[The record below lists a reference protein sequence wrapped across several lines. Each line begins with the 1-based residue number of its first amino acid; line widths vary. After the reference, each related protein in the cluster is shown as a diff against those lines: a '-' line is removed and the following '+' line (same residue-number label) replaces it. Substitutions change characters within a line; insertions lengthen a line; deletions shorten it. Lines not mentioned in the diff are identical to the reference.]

1 MNLLLFIPSLAAG
14 KGGAERVAGE
24 LGMAM
29 QRRGHRVAYAFDTTF
44 NEGRPQY
51 PVPPDAPLL
60 TYNASFLSQVHLR
73 EKIAALGPD
82 LILVFYAN
90 CLLHEHYHLLA
101 GLGIPLA
108 FQECANPN
116 RVLTDN
122 WAHAANARRMR
133 ADILARAAG
142 IRFTQPRYMESLP
155 AELRGLAD
163 AFPNAFA
170 RAEAVRDYAARPKTI
185 LHVGGAK
192 ANKNADV
199 MLDAFALLVPRF
211 PDWRLVMCT
220 TRPGTW
226 NMLYYKQLKERIQA
240 RFSGNHVILLEN
252 VEDMERLYA
261 DARIHCITSLSEGL
275 PNCVC
280 EAMCQATPSVGFA
293 AADGVNTLIR
303 HEEDGLLAEP
313 GAEGLAASL
322 AFLMGNEAAGRQ
334 LGLAA
339 LEAAARF
346 EPETVYDRWEAF
358 LEHSLARGRKIV
370 EGQNALPADS
380 LVGRWDE
387 TDGRTWAERLERRAR
402 ALSGEV
408 LFYGCGETYSR
419 FRDMFSHLHPVAML
433 LDTPRGRDK
442 VDGINVVSPAELDE
456 RQKRLPCIIFS
467 WHASVL
473 AHRLRILHGVTG
485 EMLPVDGRAW
495 QDTVYVGDVQ
505 PVSPSAVKERR
516 ERAERGAPPY
526 RINVEPM
533 GSTVNMERPDC
544 AFCGASDLVPYM
556 TSDVVQ
562 WYGNERFRLVRCRN
576 CGLVFNSPRPE
587 EEYALRFIRE
597 RGEYLYQ
604 RKLNRPDVQGVH
616 DRKAAEF
623 LRACPGARD
632 VFDVGFGAD
641 TLLHAFRKLG
651 LNASGNEVN
660 EFAVRMLRGQG
671 FEVTGTPT
679 LRLERKARY
688 DMVTMLDYLEHTY
701 TPFDDLL
708 TVHAMLRPGGMLHL
722 KTLYLGCPSHTAK
735 GELWQLFS
743 MGHFYY
749 FTPQVLR
756 GMIRNAGFDIV
767 DMRLGGL
774 IHISARKLETTF

>member
-1 MNLLLFIPSLAAG
+1 MNLLLFIPSLADG

-24 LGMAM
+24 LGTAM
-29 QRRGHRVAYAFDTTF
+29 RRRGHRVAYAFDTTF
-44 NEGRPQY
+44 NEGQPQY

-90 CLLHEHYHLLA
+90 WRVKEYCHLLD

-116 RVLTDN
+116 RVLADN

-133 ADILARAAG
+133 ADILVRAAG
-142 IRFTQPRYMESLP
+142 IRFTQPRYTESLP

-199 MLDAFALLVPRF
+199 MLDAFALLAPRF

-220 TRPGTW
+220 PSPRKR
-226 NMLYYKQLKERIQA
+226 NERYERLKESIHA
-240 RFSGNHVILLEN
+240 RFSEGRVILLEN
-252 VEDMERLYA
+252 VEGMERLYA
-261 DARIHCITSLSEGL
+261 DARIHCLTSLSEGL

-303 HEEDGLLAEP
+303 HDVDGLLAEP
-313 GAEGLAASL
+313 RAEGLAASL
-322 AFLMGNEAAGRQ
+322 ASLMGDEAVGRR

-358 LEHSLARGRKIV
+358 LERSLARGRKTA
-370 EGQNALPADS
+370 EGQNALLADS

-387 TDGRTWAERLERRAR
+387 ADGRTWAERLERRAR

-408 LFYGCGETYSR
+408 LFYGCGDIYAR
-419 FRDMFSHLHPVAML
+419 FRDRFSHLHPVAML
-433 LDTPRGRDK
+433 LDTPNGRDK

-456 RQKRLPCIIFS
+456 GQRRLPCIIFS
-467 WHASVL
+467 REAPVL
-473 AHRLRILHGVTG
+473 AHRLRSLHGVTG
-485 EMLPVDGRAW
+485 EMLPVDARAW
-495 QDTVYVGDVQ
+495 QGAVYVGDVQ

-516 ERAERGAPPY
+516 ERAERGAAPC

-533 GSTVNMERPDC
+533 ASRVNIESPDC
-544 AFCGASDLVPYM
+544 AFCGASDLVPYL
-556 TSDVVQ
+556 SSEVVP
-562 WYGNERFRLVRCRN
+562 WYDNERFRLVRCRN
-576 CGLVFNSPRPE
+576 CGLVFNSPRPT
-587 EEYALRFIRE
+587 EEYALRFVRE
-597 RGEYLYQ
+597 RGEYFYQ
-604 RKLNRPDVQGVH
+604 RKLNRPDVQSIH

-623 LRACPGARD
+623 LRACPDARD
-632 VFDVGFGAD
+632 VFDVGFGAG

-722 KTLYLGCPSHTAK
+722 KTLYLGCPSHAAK
-735 GELWQLFS
+735 GELWQLFG